1 MILESDRL
9 LRDAVTH
16 QLGDGTVC
24 KTSSVLREKG
34 LEFPWV
40 VWSTRIS
47 CPEGVE
53 IRKLCYTILSRC
65 TQQIVIWIQP
75 FGCVGSKN
83 QRHLSLLFGV
93 GHGRLRPDRLLV
105 LDALTE
111 QCIRRLAIV

>member
-9 LRDAVTH
+9 LRDAVAKH
-16 QLGDGTVC
+16 LGDEALC